1 MRSFKSSPQSP
12 SKKQILLKLP
22 PFVEMKP
29 NPWTYDFEHHGTII
43 DHLAKNMS
51 GGVSTVREKNIFSR
65 SGNFEI
71 CQGIREFKQKSGN
84 YEVTSL

>member
-51 GGVSTVREKNIFSR
+51 GGGVHGQGKKYFFKVREF
-65 SGNFEI
+65 
-71 CQGIREFKQKSGN
+71 
-84 YEVTSL
+84 